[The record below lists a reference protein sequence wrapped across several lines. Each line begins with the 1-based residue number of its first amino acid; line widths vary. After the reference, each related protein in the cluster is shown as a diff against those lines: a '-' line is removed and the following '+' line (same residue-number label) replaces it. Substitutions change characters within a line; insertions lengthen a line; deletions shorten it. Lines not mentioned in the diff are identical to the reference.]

1 LPSKGE
7 KSKALVFVL
16 KKRSLL
22 KVGVLGFCIML
33 YPIPLLTT
41 NYPSIYASIT
51 KIIRPYHIFNSYGLF
66 AVMTISRSEIIIRGS
81 DDRENW
87 FPYEFKWNP
96 VMWRKNRDLLLR
108 TNLD

>member
-1 LPSKGE
+1 
-7 KSKALVFVL
+7 
-16 KKRSLL
+16 
-22 KVGVLGFCIML
+22 ML

-66 AVMTISRSEIIIRGS
+66 AVMTISRSKIIIRGS

-87 FPYEFKWNP
+87 FQYEFKWNP